1 MPKINYTISPAT
13 HYNSDHEHYETYVG
27 VETKSGLPGTIKYK
41 VCGKT
46 EEQSRLYAEKLVDI
60 LSWEKFITT

>member
-1 MPKINYTISPAT
+1 MSKLFFFISPVT
-13 HYNSDHEHYETYVG
+13 HFNSDHECFETYVG

-46 EEQSRLYAEKLVDI
+46 EAQSRLDAEKLVDI